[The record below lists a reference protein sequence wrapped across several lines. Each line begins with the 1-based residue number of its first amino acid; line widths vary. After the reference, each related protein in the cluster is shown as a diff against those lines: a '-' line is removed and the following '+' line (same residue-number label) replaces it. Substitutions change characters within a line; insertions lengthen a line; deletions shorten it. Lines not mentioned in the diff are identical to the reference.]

1 MPEVGSAIRKLPVA
15 LNEVELLERHQALA
29 KTLDELDAEEGA
41 LARIKADYKATFEA
55 LHQEQA
61 RLRGIVKDRAEPRD
75 VVVRHILDVAEDV
88 VRVVRED
95 TGEVIETRAPTADER
110 QTPMFPD

>member
-1 MPEVGSAIRKLPVA
+1 MPEVGSAVRSLPVTLTEA
-15 LNEVELLERHQALA
+15 ELLDRHQALA
-29 KTLDELDAEEGA
+29 TALDELDAEEGA

-55 LHQEQA
+55 LHEEQA
-61 RLRGIVKDRAEPRD
+61 RLRRIVKDRAEPRD
-75 VVVRHILDVAEDV
+75 VVVRHVLDVAEDV

-95 TGEVIETRAPTADER
+95 TGEVVETRAPTPDER